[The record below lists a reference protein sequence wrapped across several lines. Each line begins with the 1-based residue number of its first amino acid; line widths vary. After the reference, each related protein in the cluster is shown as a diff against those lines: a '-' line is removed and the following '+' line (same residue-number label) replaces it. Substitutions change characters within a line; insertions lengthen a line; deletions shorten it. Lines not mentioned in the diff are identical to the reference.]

1 MRNRNITS
9 LKPQNKSRK
18 AFMLICALVCLSVST
33 AIVLTTVHQ
42 SIQFR
47 RHARKDRQ
55 VHQTQWL
62 LDAGIRKA
70 ISELTAD
77 ENYGGES
84 WRPTSALNGYSHVL
98 VEIEVKPSEADS
110 SVRMVRVIAQLGNV
124 VRGPVADESSKTT
137 GDGGVVKPEWFDRTQ
152 CSYQFTYSAQSNK
165 TPAGQNG

>member
-1 MRNRNITS
+1 V
-9 LKPQNKSRK
+9 KPQNESRK
-18 AFMLICALVCLSVST
+18 AFILICALVCLSVST

-98 VEIEVKPSEADS
+98 VEIEVKPSEADE
-110 SVRMVRVIAQLGNV
+110 SVRTVRVIAQLGKTAS
-124 VRGPVADESSKTT
+124 GPVAGALPNAPS
-137 GDGGVVKPEWFDRTQ
+137 DGGLVKPEWFDRTQ

-165 TPAGQNG
+165 TPAGQND